1 VNVTVGAS
9 HGEPATVIPRFSLQE
24 VLDRL
29 QRAPEA
35 PGGLTVE
42 RLIDAVGRRSF
53 GTALLVPALILLS
66 PISAIPGIPTAMGAL
81 VVLICAQLLLHKRTL
96 WMPGWVL
103 HRRLPKQRWPRALR
117 FLRPIA
123 RGADWLLRPRLVWL
137 VSGWRVDMIATICLL
152 LALCTTP
159 LELLPGANT
168 TTGAA
173 LTAFALSL
181 VARDGLLAI
190 IGMLA
195 CAMLVTVV
203 GWALF

>member
-1 VNVTVGAS
+1 M
-9 HGEPATVIPRFSLQE
+9 IQRFSLQE

-35 PGGLTVE
+35 PGRLTVE

-53 GTALLVPALILLS
+53 GAALLVPALILLS
-66 PISAIPGIPTAMGAL
+66 PISAIPGVPTSMGAL
-81 VVLICAQLLLHKRTL
+81 VVLVCAQLLLHKRTL
-96 WMPGWVL
+96 WMPGWIL
-103 HRRLPKQRWPRALR
+103 HRQVPKRRWPDAMR

-123 RGADWLLRPRLVWL
+123 RGADWLVRPRLVWL
-137 VSGWRVDMIATICLL
+137 VSGWRVNVIAAICLL

-181 VARDGLLAI
+181 MARDGLLAI
-190 IGMLA
+190 IGILT
-195 CAMLVTVV
+195 CAMLVTLV
-203 GWALF
+203 GWTLL